1 MSDEQQRGRVPERT
15 YHYLHATETNTEASA
30 VEPVAEEKPTSSSG
44 PGADSR
50 RARRAAK
57 QAKTMA
63 RDQQAAA
70 EPRTVIEDDDPF
82 ADELDYER
90 RRGFISRGRRWWRR
104 KWSTYLHEA
113 VPEDDES
120 VEGLPRIFQGWWGR
134 LIMTVIILGLMVFW
148 TLALGSVVFI

>member
-15 YHYLHATETNTEASA
+15 YHYLHATETTTDASA
-30 VEPVAEEKPTSSSG
+30 QPVTEQKPTGSA

-70 EPRTVIEDDDPF
+70 EPRTVIEDYDDDPF
-82 ADELDYER
+82 ADEPGYER
-90 RRGFISRGRRWWRR
+90 RLGFISRGRRWWRR

-134 LIMTVIILGLMVFW
+134 LIMTVIVLGLMVFW
-148 TLALGSVVFI
+148 TLALGSVVFA